1 MRRNRVCGRLSQSRL
16 KGRRSGLSRR
26 DSERGRITLLMRLYD
41 LATMSNHGYNIYVIS
56 GRIFVFRSRSTRGA
70 IPCFFSPSGC
80 PFARFE
86 IRKERSLSSSS
97 FAPRRPDRRRLCRH
111 LGSCCRDGASCRGND
126 VTRGVEWRIPS
137 ARRTECKAYIWRQRR

>member
-26 DSERGRITLLMRLYD
+26 DSERGRITLLTRLYD
-41 LATMSNHGYNIYVIS
+41 LATMSNHGYNICDKRTNLRLPIS
-56 GRIFVFRSRSTRGA
+56 KHSRRDPA
-70 IPCFFSPSGC
+70 VPCSFSLSGC

-137 ARRTECKAYIWRQRR
+137 ARRTECKAYI